1 MVNTVTD
8 TVTDTPTGVLI
19 CPVCQK
25 TRVFSFGAKG
35 KISSHCAKCGRT
47 IMWDFDKHNAYPIS
61 NCPSNKLKHA
71 N

>member
-47 IMWDFDKHNAYPIS
+47 IVSVKPIGG
-61 NCPSNKLKHA
+61 LW
-71 N
+71 

>member
-25 TRVFSFGAKG
+25 TRVFSIGAKG

-47 IMWDFDKHNAYPIS
+47 IVSVKPIGG
-61 NCPSNKLKHA
+61 LW
-71 N
+71 